1 MIPLPSTADM
11 DRSGIRIRLA
21 AQPAEMGCGFDRLAE
36 LARNVTG
43 QVPDKPDRRRR
54 PRGTVR

>member
-1 MIPLPSTADM
+1 MIPQPSMADM
-11 DRSGIRIRLA
+11 DRSCIRIRLA
-21 AQPAEMGCGFDRLAE
+21 AQTADMGCGFDRLAE

-43 QVPDKPDRRRR
+43 QVPDKPNGRRR